1 MGSCSLCQSGTRP
14 QFNMVFVSFCLYFM
28 ADFIYGYLKKD
39 LLVFLRQSTVLSLT
53 ITLMR
58 KNTNLKFNNAKL
70 AYFPRGAGSDL

>member
-1 MGSCSLCQSGTRP
+1 
-14 QFNMVFVSFCLYFM
+14 M

-53 ITLMR
+53 ITLLR

-70 AYFPRGAGSDL
+70 ANFPRGAESDL